1 MVIVVMMNWCVLF
14 VGYDIVPCSCS
25 ANITAT
31 HTTLTAHFPN
41 SIAADHKNLSDYI
54 GHSADTDTDADD
66 AADDDGA
73 DDDADDADDDD
84 DDDDD
89 DVNKGRGEHTDSTLC
104 KYWENS
110 QQLPQL
116 NLLVIRNSCV
126 RDLWSLALGF
136 WNVEPCHL

>member
-14 VGYDIVPCSCS
+14 VGYNIVPCSCS

-54 GHSADTDTDADD
+54 GHCADTDTD
-66 AADDDGA
+66 ADDDGA
-73 DDDADDADDDD
+73 DDDADDA

-116 NLLVIRNSCV
+116 LVIRNSYAG
-126 RDLWSLALGF
+126 DLWSLALGF